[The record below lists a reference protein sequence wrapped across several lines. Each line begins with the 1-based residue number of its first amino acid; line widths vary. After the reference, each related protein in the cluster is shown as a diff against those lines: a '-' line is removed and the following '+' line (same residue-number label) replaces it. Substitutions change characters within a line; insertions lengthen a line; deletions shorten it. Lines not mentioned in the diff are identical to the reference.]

1 LQRAYD
7 QLIHDVAIQNL
18 PVLFAIDRAGLV
30 GADGPTHQGAFDI
43 PFLRCIPNMVIMVPA
58 DENECR
64 QMLFTGHKLQKP
76 AAVRYPRGS
85 ATGVVP
91 EKQMTALELG
101 KSRTIR
107 TGEKVAILNFGIL
120 LPYAQEA
127 AEKINATIIDMRFVK
142 PLDTDI
148 INQLAATHDLFVSV
162 EDGAIIGGAGSAV
175 AEFLISSK
183 HSSKLLQLG
192 LPDEFIMQG
201 TQQEMYVE
209 LGLDAAGILG
219 SIEEF
224 YE

>member
-1 LQRAYD
+1 
-7 QLIHDVAIQNL
+7 
-18 PVLFAIDRAGLV
+18 V

-43 PFLRCIPNMVIMVPA
+43 AFLRCIPNMVLMVPS

-64 QMLFTGHKLQKP
+64 QMLYTGHKLQKP

-91 EKQMTALELG
+91 EKTMTALALG

-120 LPYAQEA
+120 LPYAQQA
-127 AEKINATIIDMRFVK
+127 AEKINATVIDMRFVK
-142 PLDTDI
+142 PLDTNI
-148 INQLAATHDLFVSV
+148 IEQLAAHHDLFVSI
-162 EDGAIIGGAGSAV
+162 EDGAIMGGAGSAV

-183 HSSKLLQLG
+183 HSSKLLTLG

-201 TQQEMYVE
+201 TQQEMYAE
-209 LGLDAAGILG
+209 LGLDSAGIL
-219 SIEEF
+219 SKIATF
-224 YE
+224 NSVV

>member
-1 LQRAYD
+1 
-7 QLIHDVAIQNL
+7 
-18 PVLFAIDRAGLV
+18 
-30 GADGPTHQGAFDI
+30 
-43 PFLRCIPNMVIMVPA
+43 MVVMVPA

-107 TGEKVAILNFGIL
+107 TGKKIAILNFGIF
-120 LPYAQEA
+120 LPCAQEA
-127 AEKINATIIDMRFVK
+127 AEQINATVIDMRFVK

-148 INQLAATHDLFVSV
+148 INQLAATHDLFVSI
-162 EDGAIIGGAGSAV
+162 EDGAIIAGAGSAV
-175 AEFLISSK
+175 AEYLMSSK
-183 HSSKLLQLG
+183 HTSKLLQLG

-219 SIEEF
+219 RIEEF
-224 YE
+224 YK